1 MGLIKAAIGAVGSTF
16 ADQWKE
22 FFYCDA
28 IPDDVLMLKGRKKVS
43 GKSSNTKG
51 SDNVI
56 TNGSGIAVADGQ
68 CVVIVDQG
76 RIVEICAVPGEYTYD
91 MSTEASLFSGN
102 LGKGILD
109 TFKTIG
115 KRFTYGGQ
123 AAVDQRI
130 YYFNT
135 KEIKDNLFGT
145 PRPVPFRIVDNRIG
159 LDLDTTIRC
168 NGRYSYVISDPILF
182 YTNVAGNVAD
192 EFRRS
197 QLDATLKG
205 EFINSLQ
212 PALAKI
218 SAMGIRYSEI
228 TAHTETIA
236 DAMNEILS
244 KKWGQDR
251 GIKVKS
257 VAFNPITLS
266 EEDEAMIKKLQV
278 RAVDRD
284 PGMAATAMLAAQTD
298 AMRLAAGNTA
308 TGPMMG
314 FMNMNMAAQQ
324 GGMNAQA
331 LYQMAAQQQMQ
342 QQQMQQ
348 QATPADGWTCSCGT
362 SNTGKFCMNCAKPK
376 PAPAGSWT
384 CKCGTANTGK
394 FCMNCASP
402 KPSEDGWTCKCG
414 AVNKGKFC
422 TECGGPK
429 PAGAPL
435 YRCDKCGWEPA
446 DPANPPKF
454 CPECADPF
462 DANDIK

>member
-1 MGLIKAAIGAVGSTF
+1 MGLIKAVVGAVGGVM

-28 IPDDVLMLKGRKKVS
+28 IDDDVLMLKGRQRTS
-43 GKSSNTKG
+43 DRSSNTKG

-76 RIVEICAVPGEYTYD
+76 KIVEICALPGEYTYD
-91 MSTEASLFSGN
+91 MSTEPSIFSGS
-102 LGKGILD
+102 LGSSILE
-109 TFKTIG
+109 TFKAMG
-115 KRFTYGGQ
+115 KRISYGGD
-123 AAVDQRI
+123 AGKDQRV

-145 PRPVPFRIVDNRIG
+145 PRPMPFRIVDKNIG

-182 YTNVAGNVAD
+182 YTNVAGNVKD

-197 QLDATLKG
+197 EIDATLKG

-218 SAMGIRYSEI
+218 SAMGIRYSELP
-228 TAHTETIA
+228 AHTEDIA

-244 KKWGQDR
+244 KKWEESR

-266 EEDEAMIKKLQV
+266 EEMEATIQKLQL

-284 PGMAATAMLAAQTD
+284 PGMAATAMLNAQNE
-298 AMRLAAGNTA
+298 AMKLAAGNTA

-314 FMNMNMAAQQ
+314 FMNMNMAMQNTGAMPAQ
-324 GGMNAQA
+324 NF
-331 LYQMAAQQQMQ
+331 YQMAAQQQA
-342 QQQMQQ
+342 Q
-348 QATPADGWTCSCGT
+348 QAAAPAANTWTCSCGT
-362 SNTGKFCMNCAKPK
+362 PNTGKFCQNCANPKPAPAGEWTCKCGTSNSGKFCMNCGSSKP
-376 PAPAGSWT
+376 
-384 CKCGTANTGK
+384 TA
-394 FCMNCASP
+394 
-402 KPSEDGWTCKCG
+402 DGWTCKCG

-422 TECGGPK
+422 MECGSPK

-462 DANDIK
+462 DENDRK

>member
-1 MGLIKAAIGAVGSTF
+1 MGLIKAVVGAVGGVM

-28 IPDDVLMLKGRKKVS
+28 IDDDVLMLKGRKRTS
-43 GKSSNTKG
+43 DRSSNTKG

-76 RIVEICAVPGEYTYD
+76 KIVEICALPGEYTYD
-91 MSTEASLFSGN
+91 MSTEPSIFSGS
-102 LGKGILD
+102 LGSSILE
-109 TFKTIG
+109 TFKAMG
-115 KRFTYGGQ
+115 KRISYGGDTGK
-123 AAVDQRI
+123 DQRV

-145 PRPVPFRIVDNRIG
+145 PRPMPFRIVDKNIG

-182 YTNVAGNVAD
+182 YTNVAGNVKD

-197 QLDATLKG
+197 EIDATLKG

-218 SAMGIRYSEI
+218 SAMGIRYSELP
-228 TAHTETIA
+228 AHTEDIA

-244 KKWGQDR
+244 KKWEESR

-266 EEDEAMIKKLQV
+266 EEMEATIQKLQL

-284 PGMAATAMLAAQTD
+284 PGMAATAMLNAQTE
-298 AMRLAAGNTA
+298 AMKLAAGNTA

-314 FMNMNMAAQQ
+314 FMNMNMAMQNTGAMPAQ
-324 GGMNAQA
+324 NF
-331 LYQMAAQQQMQ
+331 YQMAAQQQA
-342 QQQMQQ
+342 Q
-348 QATPADGWTCSCGT
+348 QAAAPAANTWICSCGT
-362 SNTGKFCMNCAKPK
+362 PNTGKFCQNCANPKPAPAGEWTCKCGTSNSGKFCMNCGSSKP
-376 PAPAGSWT
+376 
-384 CKCGTANTGK
+384 TA
-394 FCMNCASP
+394 
-402 KPSEDGWTCKCG
+402 DGWTCKCG

-422 TECGGPK
+422 MECGSPK

-462 DANDIK
+462 DENDRK